1 MTAKIVKKMQKMR
14 KKQRNLSKNYIFIV
28 FFSILV
34 VKTAKYQPKFDLVR
48 KISLLGRNR
57 FLLECWFERKKN

>member
-14 KKQRNLSKNYIFIV
+14 KKQRNLSKDYIFIA

-48 KISLLGRNR
+48 KN
-57 FLLECWFERKKN
+57 FLIMTKSFFIRMLV